1 MIFVN
6 ESLDERRA
14 YLSKELASGV
24 SEVTFTKVDGSQ
36 RIMPCT
42 LRESVLPARSGEQAS
57 KSVEKREKAMNV
69 LSVWC
74 LDQMAWRSFRVDNV
88 TEIKIL

>member
-1 MIFVN
+1 MTLP
-6 ESLDERRA
+6 ETLEERGQ
-14 YLSKELASGV
+14 YLRTLLQEHDC
-24 SEVTFTKVDGSQ
+24 EVTFTKVDGSV

-42 LRESVLPARSGEQAS
+42 LRESVLPARTSEQTS